1 MMGGD
6 PLGQALLII
15 APLGLAGI
23 FVVTLLERLVPLL
36 PSQGIFAA
44 IGVAAAN
51 GLWCLPTAMLASVIG
66 GSAGAFATYS
76 LGVSVA
82 ARDGGTG
89 RIQRVLH
96 RRDPA
101 GRYLRKIRRSST
113 SVPFTA
119 QLIPGARLLAPMVA
133 GTMVHDRRRLA
144 MSVLAGLAV
153 WNMTFMS
160 LGFLIVRL
168 TGSSNTTLITLGSGL
183 LLGAALL
190 SRPLAARSLD
200 VVRSVARQHPT
211 FSRQSFRSADRSLER

>member
-6 PLGQALLII
+6 PLGEALLII

-23 FVVTLLERLVPLL
+23 FLVTLLERLIPLL

-51 GLWCLPTAMLASVIG
+51 GLWCLPTAMLASVVG

-113 SVPFTA
+113 SLPFTA
-119 QLIPGARLLAPMVA
+119 QLIPGARLLAPMIA
-133 GTMVHDRRRLA
+133 GTMIHDRRKLA
-144 MSVLAGLAV
+144 ISVLAGLAV
-153 WNMTFMS
+153 WNMAFMS
-160 LGFLIVRL
+160 LGFVMVRV
-168 TGSSNTTLITLGSGL
+168 TGSSNTTVVTLGSGF
-183 LLGAALL
+183 LLGAVLL
-190 SRPLAARSLD
+190 SRPLAARSFNVL
-200 VVRSVARQHPT
+200 RLVARH
-211 FSRQSFRSADRSLER
+211 R

>member
-6 PLGQALLII
+6 PLGEALLII

-23 FVVTLLERLVPLL
+23 FLVTLLERLIPLL

-51 GLWCLPTAMLASVIG
+51 GLWCLPTAMLASVVG

-101 GRYLRKIRRSST
+101 GQNLRKIRRSST
-113 SVPFTA
+113 SLPFTA
-119 QLIPGARLLAPMVA
+119 QLIPGARLLAPMIA
-133 GTMVHDRRRLA
+133 GTMIHDRRKLA
-144 MSVLAGLAV
+144 ISVLAGLAV
-153 WNMTFMS
+153 WNMAFMS
-160 LGFLIVRL
+160 LGFVMVRV
-168 TGSSNTTLITLGSGL
+168 TGSSNTTVVTLGSGF
-183 LLGAALL
+183 LLGAVLL
-190 SRPLAARSLD
+190 SRPLAARSFNVL
-200 VVRSVARQHPT
+200 RLVARH
-211 FSRQSFRSADRSLER
+211 R